1 MTAPWQQARRML
13 CVRLDSLGGVLMS
26 TPAMRALREAVP
38 GRTLTLLAA
47 PSGAAAQPFIP
58 ELDDAIPWA
67 APWTPA
73 TRPADDQPN
82 AAVQAPLRTLAE
94 RGFDAAVIFTSY
106 TQSALPAALLCHL
119 AGIPL
124 RLAHCRDNPHDLL
137 TDWIPDPEPATLV
150 RHEVQRQLA
159 LVQRIGCR
167 GGAAGLSF
175 VPRASDT
182 AAVAERLRAAG
193 IDPAQRWVLLHPGA
207 GAASRRYPAGHWAQA
222 LRLLAD
228 DPHLPLVLT
237 GGAADA
243 ALIDEIMHEAAVPA
257 AVPTAVP
264 TAVPGAVPAVSLA
277 GRLSLGE
284 LGAALKLAAVA
295 VTSNAGP
302 AHIAAAVGTPVVDL
316 YALTHPQHT
325 PWHVRSRVLFHDVP
339 CRFCYRGTCGQG
351 HHACLDGVAPG
362 RVADAVRE
370 LLDTGQSPGTAAAR
384 ASSGASDQSMVT

>member
-1 MTAPWQQARRML
+1 ML

-58 ELDDAIPWA
+58 ELDDTIPWT

-73 TRPADDQPN
+73 SRPADAPPHV
-82 AAVQAPLRTLAE
+82 ASQAPLRTLAE

-182 AAVAERLRAAG
+182 ATFVERLHAAG
-193 IDPAQRWVLLHPGA
+193 VDPAQPWILLHPGA

-228 DPHLPLVLT
+228 DPRLPLVLT
-237 GGAADA
+237 GGAADVD
-243 ALIDEIMHEAAVPA
+243 LVDEILHKAAVPA
-257 AVPTAVP
+257 
-264 TAVPGAVPAVSLA
+264 AVPAVSLA

-284 LGAALKLAAVA
+284 LGAALQLAAVA

-339 CRFCYRGTCGQG
+339 CRFCYRGTCRQG

-384 ASSGASDQSMVT
+384 ASSGASDQSTVT